1 MTGSRTTEKS
11 PHAQRGLWRLMLKLP
26 ALRGSLQILAQKS
39 SALENLCEA
48 YEDAC
53 TTLDRL
59 RKRHGTSRDP
69 LIEEYE
75 TICGEIESDVIQL
88 CLHNSS

>member
-1 MTGSRTTEKS
+1 
-11 PHAQRGLWRLMLKLP
+11 MLKLP

-39 SALENLCEA
+39 ASLENLCEA

-53 TTLDRL
+53 TTLDQFRNRL
-59 RKRHGTSRDP
+59 AISGDT
-69 LIEEYE
+69 LVEEYE
-75 TICGEIESDVIQL
+75 TICREIESDVIQL

>member
-1 MTGSRTTEKS
+1 
-11 PHAQRGLWRLMLKLP
+11 MLKLP
-26 ALRGSLQILAQKS
+26 ALRGSLQVLAQKS
-39 SALENLCEA
+39 SSLESLSEA

-53 TTLDRL
+53 TALDRF
-59 RKRHGTSRDP
+59 RNRVGTSRDP

-75 TICGEIESDVIQL
+75 AICREIESDVIKL